1 MFLPA
6 VLWGLLGQ
14 GLQVRPADGPGPSSG
29 AGDRDSASSRDH
41 PASFVLPPG
50 RPGSVWASLGLRI
63 SAP

>member
-29 AGDRDSASSRDH
+29 AGDHDSALSGTTLLLSFCLQGAQAQFG
-41 PASFVLPPG
+41 PAWV
-50 RPGSVWASLGLRI
+50 
-63 SAP
+63 

>member
-29 AGDRDSASSRDH
+29 AGDRDSASSGTTLLLSFCLQGVQAQFG
-41 PASFVLPPG
+41 PAWV
-50 RPGSVWASLGLRI
+50 
-63 SAP
+63 